1 MPNRLIDSASP
12 YLLQHANNPVDWY
25 EWGAEALAKAKEEQK
40 PILVSIGYSACHWCH
55 VMEHESFENNAIA
68 ELMNEHLVC
77 IKIDREERPDI
88 DQIYME
94 AVQAMGMNGGWP
106 LNVFLTPEQ
115 KPFYGGTYFP
125 PQNWAQLIRSLAQ
138 TFKEKKDEIY
148 SSAEE
153 LTKHLNVNDLHRFA
167 KKDDVDLKLDE
178 LQKMVNILDSR
189 FDNKWGGLEKAP
201 KFVMPSIWQFLLRHH
216 AITKSTT
223 SRSLDMA
230 ALTLNK
236 LHQGGIY
243 DQLGGGFSRY
253 SVDGEWFAPHFEKM
267 LYDNS
272 QLLSLYTEAYSITKN
287 VDYKKVVYET
297 FKWLEKEMTSSPQP
311 TLEQKELKAL
321 YSALD
326 ADSEGVEGK
335 FYTWTFGELK
345 LALGENT
352 NIVANYF
359 HATEEGN
366 WEHGRNIL
374 IRTDAD
380 NIDQDDHPISIA
392 EGKQKLLN
400 VRSKRIRP
408 GLDNKII
415 CGWNAMA
422 IQGLLDCYN
431 AFGDDIFLTFAESI
445 ILFIETEMIND
456 GKVYRTF
463 KNKRSTTE
471 GFLEDYAFLIQAY
484 TSLYQ
489 STFNERYLMQAARWC
504 EYTLVNFYDTDQ
516 GFFHFTSGQAE
527 PLIARK
533 KEIFDNVIPGS
544 NSVMARN
551 LYHLGIMLD
560 NESWKQNA
568 ITMAKQISSMITQ
581 EPAYMSNWGILLAE
595 IIHGMAEVVIVGS
608 EVETFRKKLASS
620 HLPFAL
626 LMGTTHSSTLP
637 IFEGRTS
644 TDNKTRIYVCFNKTC
659 KLPVESVQEAVGLIL
674 NR

>member
-1 MPNRLIDSASP
+1 MSNRLIHSASP

-25 EWGAEALAKAKEEQK
+25 EWGAEALAKAKAEQK

-94 AVQAMGMNGGWP
+94 AVQAMGINGGWP

-125 PQNWAQLIRSLAQ
+125 PQNWAQLIRSLTQ

-167 KKDDVDLKLDE
+167 KSDDVDLKSAD
-178 LQKMVNILDSR
+178 LQNMVNILDAR
-189 FDNKWGGLEKAP
+189 FDNEWGGLAKAP

-216 AITKSTT
+216 AIIKSTK
-223 SRSLDMA
+223 SRSLDMVT
-230 ALTLNK
+230 LTLNK

-267 LYDNS
+267 LYDNA
-272 QLLSLYTEAYSITKN
+272 QLLSLYAEAYSVTKN
-287 VDYKKVVYET
+287 SEYKKVVYET
-297 FKWLEKEMTSSPQP
+297 FKWLQNEMTHR
-311 TLEQKELKAL
+311 EGGI

-335 FYTWTFGELK
+335 FYTWTYDELNQ
-345 LALGENT
+345 ALGENT
-352 NIVANYF
+352 NIISEYF

-374 IRTDAD
+374 IRTDSD
-380 NIDQDDHPISIA
+380 LGLMTDSNINQHDLDIYIA
-392 EGKQKLLN
+392 EGKQKLLDI
-400 VRSKRIRP
+400 RSKRIRP
-408 GLDNKII
+408 GLDDKII
-415 CGWNAMA
+415 CSWNGMA
-422 IQGLLDCYN
+422 IQGLLDCYH
-431 AFGDDIFLTFAESI
+431 AFNDNQFLTFAEGI
-445 ILFIETEMIND
+445 ILFIEKEMISE

-471 GFLEDYAFLIQAY
+471 GFLEDYAFLVQAY
-484 TSLYQ
+484 TTLYQ
-489 STFNERYLMQAARWC
+489 STFNENYLTKAAHWC
-504 EYTLVNFYDTDQ
+504 EYTLTHFHDAEQ

-544 NSVMARN
+544 NSVMASN
-551 LYHLGIMLD
+551 LYHLGILLD
-560 NESWKQNA
+560 NEVWKQMA
-568 ITMAKQISSMITQ
+568 IGMTTQ
-581 EPAYMSNWGILLAE
+581 LSGIILKEPAYMSNWGILLE
-595 IIHGMAEVVIVGS
+595 QIIYGMAEVVIVGPEAES
-608 EVETFRKKLASS
+608 VRKKLAVY
-620 HLPFAL
+620 HLPFIL
-626 LMGTTHSSTLP
+626 LMGTTESSSLP
-637 IFEGRTS
+637 LFEGRNS

-659 KLPVESVQEAVGLIL
+659 KLPVESVDEAIMLL
-674 NR
+674 N